1 MIGCI
6 GASIF
11 GVASSWSPNVTVFAV
26 LRFLSGMCIHGAVP
40 GKKNSIKIFFN
51 QSYPENTGSKTSV
64 DYGDDTLLDQFKKP
78 FWRKNKN
85 YLYYSS
91 LLYVWVRIRRFK
103 IQGGNRCCKLCH
115 VGHRLWLAFGTVR
128 NFQKSSNY
136 NCNYK

>member
-40 GKKNSIKIFFN
+40 GEKKFDQNLFN

-64 DYGDDTLLDQFKKP
+64 DYEYDTLLDQLKKP
-78 FWRKNKN
+78 F
-85 YLYYSS
+85 
-91 LLYVWVRIRRFK
+91 
-103 IQGGNRCCKLCH
+103 
-115 VGHRLWLAFGTVR
+115 
-128 NFQKSSNY
+128 
-136 NCNYK
+136 